1 MVALWPNLVSL
12 SIIVQLMNAFML
24 PLILGVLISL
34 SVVALPAT
42 RRLRGLYLCSVVTIC
57 AATAVA
63 GL

>member
-1 MVALWPNLVSL
+1 L

-42 RRLRGLYLCSVVTIC
+42 RRPRGLYLCSVVTIC